1 MSLLCIIRSQHL
13 LLLLIA
19 HLVTS
24 FFLIYLRKNKISIV
38 TEILLSFLTFWY
50 HNSSFSLP
58 ILLYYIIEYI
68 IFKILLLITIWI
80 SKNFAFYVL
89 VAVTHEKHK
98 LHKFFNSKKRF
109 KKFQARIWNRIDYG
123 IKIKKGLPSMV
134 GRKNKTTG
142 VSFDKNGFPKFN
154 AIATIKL
161 DRKYW
166 KKDRDVHFY
175 HASKLLYEKIKK
187 SSRLK
192 SKFTKKE
199 ILEFKSGNLPD
210 KYTWH
215 HHQDSGVLQLV
226 NRDTH
231 AKVKHNGGYSIW
243 GKGN

>member
-1 MSLLCIIRSQHL
+1 MSLLCIIRNQHL

-19 HLVTS
+19 HFVTS
-24 FFLIYLRKNKISIV
+24 FFLIYHRKNKISFV
-38 TEILLSFLTFWY
+38 TEILLTSFFFLY
-50 HNSSFSLP
+50 QNPSFSLP
-58 ILLYYIIEYI
+58 ILFYYIIEYI
-68 IFKILLLITIWI
+68 VFKFLLLITVWI
-80 SKNFAFYVL
+80 SKVFAFYVL

-134 GRKNKTTG
+134 GRKNKATR
-142 VSFDKNGFPKFN
+142 VSFDKDGFPRFN
-154 AIATIKL
+154 TIATIKL

-175 HASKLLYEKIKK
+175 QASKLLYVKIQKNSK
-187 SSRLK
+187 LK
-192 SKFTKKE
+192 NKFTKKE
-199 ILEFKSGNLPD
+199 IIEFKNGNLPD

-226 NRDTH
+226 DRDTH
-231 AKVKHNGGYSIW
+231 AKVRHNGGYSIW